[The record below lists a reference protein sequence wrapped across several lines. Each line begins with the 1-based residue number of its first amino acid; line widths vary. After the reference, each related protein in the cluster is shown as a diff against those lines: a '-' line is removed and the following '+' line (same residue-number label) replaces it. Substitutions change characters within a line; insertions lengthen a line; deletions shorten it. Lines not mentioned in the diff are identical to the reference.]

1 MILDYPYVEVYLPNE
16 VKDITKNYIKRNR
29 FQIIREFR
37 NLNSVE
43 SHEASI
49 KNIWDKALENEEY
62 NKESVKG
69 IKDLANVLIWEQH
82 NLGIDIK
89 NKTLKIINPENIVE
103 EMTRRNLHY
112 NDVFEKEKE
121 HLYNFTKVSLR
132 NVWNKKAKANW
143 NICTYLTK
151 FIIEFDNNLLEL
163 PKDKGVRWDIDKWRK
178 EANIK
183 VKQSWEEEK
192 D

>member
-1 MILDYPYVEVYLPNE
+1 M
-16 VKDITKNYIKRNR
+16 
-29 FQIIREFR
+29 
-37 NLNSVE
+37 
-43 SHEASI
+43 
-49 KNIWDKALENEEY
+49 
-62 NKESVKG
+62 
-69 IKDLANVLIWEQH
+69 
-82 NLGIDIK
+82 
-89 NKTLKIINPENIVE
+89 
-103 EMTRRNLHY
+103 
-112 NDVFEKEKE
+112 
-121 HLYNFTKVSLR
+121 R

-183 VKQSWEEEK
+183 IKQSWEEEK